1 MIRMVVI
8 LLLLGAEVSSAFSQ
22 FMKNPDKVIT
32 LNFEYKSKEFS
43 QAIKNQIDSI
53 YFRMPVE
60 KIFEFQAVSKKEL
73 KELPQDFLTRLTQT
87 RTDSIGAYLAL
98 KRHKQEYMVVKRN
111 PFDKDCEPAKAGS
124 NKSYRQA
131 AEVKGTYSLLVQKW
145 AAFRPYIPTSDSTNI
160 NAYCNDPIIIDNTR
174 DNTITGKM
182 GVRVFIPANAF
193 HSLADRIM
201 GCRQV
206 DIALCEYITMES
218 IVSAG
223 LTTTSGDKILQTGG
237 MIYLMAYC
245 KGAQLTLKP
254 GVQIKIFFPQDEL
267 EQRSK
272 GMQTFIGQ
280 RRHAFVDWKPE
291 SEAKKPFT
299 QLNRA
304 TTVINS
310 NNEEE
315 ELFDEMEEY
324 EGGEGDIMLTSGS
337 LGWINCDRFYE
348 IKNKTELLAQSNKAD
363 KASYR
368 LIFLDMKSVLPGY
381 EYSADRIVSFGDIPS
396 GERVMVVAYSM
407 TKEGQYYLGVSKEF
421 RLGQVKQIDLQM
433 LSFSKNEF
441 QNQIKK
447 LF

>member
-1 MIRMVVI
+1 MMRMLAV
-8 LLLLGAEVSSAFSQ
+8 LLLLGTGVSGVFSQ
-22 FMKNPDKVIT
+22 FMKKPDKVIV

-43 QAIKNQIDSI
+43 QAIKNQIDSV
-53 YFRMPVE
+53 YFQMPVE
-60 KIFEFQAVSKKEL
+60 KVFEFQVVSKKEL
-73 KELPQDFLTRLTQT
+73 RELPQDFLTRLTQI
-87 RTDSIGAYLAL
+87 RTDSIGTYLAL

-111 PFDKDCEPAKAGS
+111 PFDKDCESAKSSS

-131 AEVKGTYSLLVQKW
+131 TEVKGAYSLLVQKW
-145 AAFRPYIPTSDSTNI
+145 AGFRPYLPTSDSTNV
-160 NAYCNDPIIIDNTR
+160 NAYCNDAIIIDNTKE
-174 DNTITGKM
+174 NTIVGKM
-182 GVRVFIPANAF
+182 GVRVVIPANAF
-193 HSLADRIM
+193 HSLDGRTM

-237 MIYLMAYC
+237 MIYIMAYC
-245 KGAQLTLKP
+245 KGSQLALKP
-254 GVQIKIFFPQDEL
+254 GVQIKIYFPQDDL
-267 EQRSK
+267 EQRSR

-291 SEAKKPFT
+291 SETKKPST
-299 QLNRA
+299 QSNRPS
-304 TTVINS
+304 TVINS

-315 ELFDEMEEY
+315 FFDEIEEY
-324 EGGEGDIMLTSGS
+324 EGGEGDILLTSSS

-348 IKNKTELLAQSNKAD
+348 FKNKTELLAQSNRAD

-381 EYSADRIVSFGDIPS
+381 EYSADRKVSFGEIPS

-421 RLGQVKQIDLQM
+421 KLGEVKQVDLQM

-441 QNQIKK
+441 QSQMKK